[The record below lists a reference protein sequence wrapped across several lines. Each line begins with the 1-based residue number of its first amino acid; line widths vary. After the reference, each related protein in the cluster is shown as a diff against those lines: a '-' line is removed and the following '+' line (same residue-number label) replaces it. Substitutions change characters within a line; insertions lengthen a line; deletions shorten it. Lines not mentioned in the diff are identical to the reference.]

1 MPGLTIFGC
10 LISSR
15 GLCARLAASAAPTC
29 GRVRAVHAE
38 RQGSV
43 RLAMAGET
51 DMQLFFYALILF
63 GAIVGAVGGFGSSI
77 YKDRSAQRDKAAQQK
92 TKQRASYWHCDRTIR
107 HARRRE
113 WRHRQSAHG
122 AVRMGHREDGTGLHE
137 KGRPQAACKIGRAT
151 LGAARERKSPA
162 PWVRCGRQREKKL
175 TFQAHNF

>member
-92 TKQRASYWHCDRTIR
+92 TINDLTAQVAKFEAVLNKNTEVILAS
-107 HARRRE
+107 
-113 WRHRQSAHG
+113 
-122 AVRMGHREDGTGLHE
+122 
-137 KGRPQAACKIGRAT
+137 
-151 LGAARERKSPA
+151 
-162 PWVRCGRQREKKL
+162 
-175 TFQAHNF
+175 